1 MRKAKLTKSIVE
13 DLSPGAGNDI
23 AWDTVV
29 PGFGARITET
39 GRRTYFL
46 KYRTK
51 AGQQRKPKIGDHGP
65 ITCDQARAIA
75 REWYMEAK
83 SGGDPSAERSLSRA
97 GETIADLCDQYHR
110 EHSLAHKKPKS
121 VFDESRMIEKVVKP
135 QIGRKKVSE
144 LGRPDIVKLH
154 KSLAGTPFTANR
166 VLSLLSHMMTMAMK
180 WGLRP
185 EGVNPCKGIPKFK
198 EKAKERYLSPEEIDR
213 LFAVLDDVG
222 VDDPVIAALFK
233 LSVMTGARR
242 GELLNLKWS
251 EVDLRNR
258 RFKLLDSKTGP
269 KIIHLSGPAAAVVQ
283 GIHPVHGNPY
293 VFPGRIDGKP
303 LVSVKKAWDSIRKK
317 AGIQDARIHDL
328 RHTFASIGVQNG
340 IPLFDVGKLMG
351 HRSLSTTA
359 RYAHLL
365 DKNLTDAVDRIASK
379 IKRTS

>member
-13 DLSPGAGNDI
+13 GLTAGNGTDI

-29 PGFGARITET
+29 PGFGARVTPA

-51 AGQQRKPKIGDHGP
+51 TGQQRKPKIGDHGP
-65 ITCDQARAIA
+65 LTCDQARAIA

-83 SGGDPSAERSLSRA
+83 AGGDPSLERAASRV
-97 GETIADLCDQYHR
+97 GETIAELCEKYHR
-110 EHSLAHKKPKS
+110 EHSIVRKKVTS
-121 VFDESRMIEKVVKP
+121 IAEEQRMMTKILIPRV
-135 QIGRKKVSE
+135 GTKKVSE
-144 LGRPDIVKLH
+144 IGRPDIVKLH
-154 KSLAGTPFTANR
+154 KSLADTPFAANR
-166 VLSLLSHMMTMAMK
+166 VLSLLSNMMTMAMK

-185 EGVNPCKGIPKFK
+185 EGINPCKGISKFK
-198 EKAKERYLSPEEIDR
+198 EKPKERYLSPEEIAR
-213 LFAVLDDVG
+213 MFNVLDGMAD
-222 VDDPVIAALFK
+222 DDPIMAALFK
-233 LSVMTGARR
+233 LLVLTGARK

-251 EVDLRNR
+251 EVDLANR
-258 RFKLLDSKTGP
+258 RLNLPDSKTGRKPVYLSDAAESVVRKIP
-269 KIIHLSGPAAAVVQ
+269 KVSDNAF
-283 GIHPVHGNPY
+283 
-293 VFPGRIDGKP
+293 VFPGKVDGRP
-303 LVSVKKAWDSIRKK
+303 LVSIKRAWDNIRQK
-317 AGIQDARIHDL
+317 AGIADARIHDL

-379 IKRTS
+379 IKQPS

>member
-13 DLSPGAGNDI
+13 ALSPDNEV

-29 PGFGARITET
+29 PGFGARLTGA

-51 AGQQRKPKIGDHGP
+51 GGQQRKPKIGDHGP
-65 ITCDQARAIA
+65 MTCDQARAIA

-83 SGGDPSAERSLSRA
+83 SGGDPSLERTASRM
-97 GETIADLCDQYHR
+97 GETISDLCERYHH
-110 EHSLAHKKPKS
+110 EHSAAHKKPS
-121 VFDESRMIEKVVKP
+121 SIAEERRMMDKILIP
-135 QIGRKKVSE
+135 RFGTKKVAE
-144 LGRPDIVKLH
+144 IVRPDIAKLH
-154 KSLAGTPFTANR
+154 RSLEKSPFTANR
-166 VLSLLSHMMTMAMK
+166 ILALLSHMMTMAMK

-185 EGVNPCKGIPKFK
+185 EGVNPCRGIPKFK
-198 EKAKERYLSPEEIDR
+198 EKPKERYLLPEEIDR
-213 LFAVLDDVG
+213 LFAVLDGVG
-222 VDDPVIAALFK
+222 ADDPVIAALFR

-251 EVDLRNR
+251 EVDLRNK

-283 GIHPVHGNPY
+283 GIQPVHGNPY

-303 LVSVKKAWDSIRKK
+303 LVSVKKAWDNIRKK